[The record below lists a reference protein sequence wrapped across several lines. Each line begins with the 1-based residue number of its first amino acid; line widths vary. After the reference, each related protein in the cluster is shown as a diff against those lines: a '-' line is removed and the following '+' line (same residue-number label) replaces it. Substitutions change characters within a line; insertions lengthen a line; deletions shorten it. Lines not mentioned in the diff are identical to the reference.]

1 MQTFRILVML
11 LFQVMVI
18 LKRNTFS
25 ISAILNKQLIHMLN
39 ETSAD
44 QDNELPQLV
53 AKMKMVML
61 IGRLQE
67 EV

>member
-1 MQTFRILVML
+1 
-11 LFQVMVI
+11 
-18 LKRNTFS
+18 
-25 ISAILNKQLIHMLN
+25 MLN

-67 EV
+67 EVWNLFPTMSRITDQKWLKLCHWEIQA